1 MKTAGDSQDALES
14 PWGGSRDAP
23 VRLLRRPKGS
33 WESPGRLQGG
43 SREAFATP
51 PVAPRSLP
59 SGSREALG
67 RRQTQSRHFGGFQG
81 GPGATRD
88 PQEPPKNPPRTP
100 QEPLKNPLWRP
111 MSAPIRGHRAPREC
125 LKQEWRSEG
134 CFSKKCTAPRR
145 EAHFGGF
152 RVATST
158 RKMPQSAFGK
168 HGLV

>member
-59 SGSREALG
+59 SGSREAFG

-100 QEPLKNPLWRP
+100 QEPPKNPLKTLFGDP
-111 MSAPIRGHRAPREC
+111 C
-125 LKQEWRSEG
+125 
-134 CFSKKCTAPRR
+134 PRR
-145 EAHFGGF
+145 FGAIAHPESVSSRSGVLKGVFQ
-152 RVATST
+152 
-158 RKMPQSAFGK
+158 KSARRLDGK
-168 HGLV
+168 HILEDFVLLHRPEQCLS

>member
-1 MKTAGDSQDALES
+1 MKMAGDSQDALES

-59 SGSREALG
+59 SGSREAFG
-67 RRQTQSRHFGGFQG
+67 RRQTQSRHFGGSQG
-81 GPGATRD
+81 GPGAARD
-88 PQEPPKNPPRTP
+88 PQEPPK
-100 QEPLKNPLWRP
+100 RP
-111 MSAPIRGHRAPREC
+111 MSAPIRGHCAPREC

-134 CFSKKCTAPRR
+134 CFSQKVHGASTGSTFWRISCCYIDPKNASVSLRQARTGVKCRSPGRAP
-145 EAHFGGF
+145 G
-152 RVATST
+152 T
-158 RKMPQSAFGK
+158 
-168 HGLV
+168 